1 MQVNAGSDNNIALV
15 ESILNQFLSTP
26 VAARAVRLQLEIV
39 PQKDLKTLSLNI
51 VQADIKSSLMNHA
64 WAV

>member
-1 MQVNAGSDNNIALV
+1 MQMNAGSDNNIALV

-39 PQKDLKTLSLNI
+39 PQKDC
-51 VQADIKSSLMNHA
+51 
-64 WAV
+64 